1 MVSKLPSFLPPVSH
15 LTRSVSR
22 KKDEELCVITLNE
35 DALHILREDPGF
47 ESRRWSQPWAPG
59 TDEASA
65 RLRTRYTLA
74 VTIVHEFAHALWA
87 TGTHDEYFEPDLR
100 DRPYN
105 ELGFELE
112 HMILSGTIQAIEDPA
127 HISAPYGLYIERYP
141 GQWTTVTRYP
151 RGNDPRDW
159 GVRWCTD
166 YPIHM
171 DFVKKMFTKEFW
183 DEEVARYGFVS
194 CRPERRKGIRC
205 YRGFTV
211 EDDPLEEGLSPKS
224 LALHRLK
231 KAQRAKVI
239 RDAVRA
245 DDVDA
250 SDKEDEGEDGF
261 VIKGSHKLELK
272 MARREAEEDGDWDDE
287 DDEDYVDNDI
297 EMEDAP

>member
-1 MVSKLPSFLPPVSH
+1 VSARIKS
-15 LTRSVSR
+15 
-22 KKDEELCVITLNE
+22 EEMCVITLNE
-35 DALHILREDPGF
+35 DTLHILRGDADSGP
-47 ESRRWSQPWAPG
+47 RRWSQPWAPG

-87 TGTHDEYFEPDLR
+87 IGTHDEDIEPYLR
-100 DRPYN
+100 DLPYN

-112 HMILSGTIQAIEDPA
+112 NMILAGTIHAIGDPA
-127 HISAPYGLYIERYP
+127 HVSAPYGLYIERYP
-141 GQWTTVTRYP
+141 GQWTSVTKYP

-183 DEEVARYGFVS
+183 DEEVARYGFIS
-194 CRPERRKGIRC
+194 CRPERKKGVRC
-205 YRGFTV
+205 YKPYTV
-211 EDDPLEEGLSPKS
+211 EDDLLEEGLSRKS

-245 DDVDA
+245 DDVDT
-250 SDKEDEGEDGF
+250 SDEGDEDDEGF
-261 VIKGSHKLELK
+261 VIRGSHKLELES
-272 MARREAEEDGDWDDE
+272 ARREAEEDEDWDDE
-287 DDEDYVDNDI
+287 DDEDYVDDDI